1 MFKLYPLR
9 NAAGWKLERVLRSW
23 LCRSRQTNPAASLAH
38 LHGEEHHSI
47 SAAFTCRWCCPYS
60 LLCRTRNL
68 ESRQSIGDFM
78 AHNAGITRRYAQ
90 VSCPGHFAMDFE
102 PSRASF

>member
-1 MFKLYPLR
+1 
-9 NAAGWKLERVLRSW
+9 
-23 LCRSRQTNPAASLAH
+23 
-38 LHGEEHHSI
+38 
-47 SAAFTCRWCCPYS
+47 
-60 LLCRTRNL
+60 
-68 ESRQSIGDFM
+68 M